1 MSNTNIKIKQ
11 TVKLDCGFDFKINFR
26 IRHPHNDDENEGLMN
41 FQIAY
46 CTIDKPL
53 SLSLSLSSLKT

>member
-41 FQIAY
+41 FRIFHIARL
-46 CTIDKPL
+46 I
-53 SLSLSLSSLKT
+53 SLSLYLCL